1 MTSLSLAVS
10 CKRPSATSKRKS
22 PKMGN
27 EFLLLITLDKAV
39 SLMPSAVLDTV
50 NLISIIL
57 FYVSELDY
65 KNTKKLRQQQNN
77 WEKIMRF
84 QTILVISQANLQKH

>member
-1 MTSLSLAVS
+1 
-10 CKRPSATSKRKS
+10 
-22 PKMGN
+22 MGN